1 MQNLHLKNLKNTEPI
16 DLYVNK
22 IRKIFRQKDKF
33 NELVTLL
40 NKLYTYI
47 GKEIE
52 SINIIDPNI
61 QKFKEHLIEYIG
73 DIQEYELKYPKTHL
87 HSITRYYSITKMLK
101 RDIETLKLL
110 KNIKINSKMINIKN
124 IHNYD
129 VNDCINN
136 TVFDIINQLSGL
148 KVFDTLN
155 HVSHISRNVII
166 FTDKNNIIKKITT
179 DWFY

>member
-22 IRKIFRQKDKF
+22 IRKLFRQKDKF

-61 QKFKEHLIEYIG
+61 QKFKEHLIQYIG
-73 DIQEYELKYPKTHL
+73 DIQKYELKYPK
-87 HSITRYYSITKMLK
+87 
-101 RDIETLKLL
+101 
-110 KNIKINSKMINIKN
+110 
-124 IHNYD
+124 
-129 VNDCINN
+129 
-136 TVFDIINQLSGL
+136 
-148 KVFDTLN
+148 
-155 HVSHISRNVII
+155 HIYIR
-166 FTDKNNIIKKITT
+166 
-179 DWFY
+179 

>member
-1 MQNLHLKNLKNTEPI
+1 MQNLHLKNLQNTEPI

-40 NKLYTYI
+40 NKLYTCI
-47 GKEIE
+47 NKEIE
-52 SINIIDPNI
+52 SINVIDPNI
-61 QKFKEHLIEYIG
+61 QKFKEHLTEYIG

-87 HSITRYYSITKMLK
+87 HSITNYYSLTKMLK

-124 IHNYD
+124 IHNYTA
-129 VNDCINN
+129 NDCINN
-136 TVFDIINQLSGL
+136 PVFDIINQLSGL
-148 KVFDTLN
+148 MVFDTLN
-155 HVSHISRNVII
+155 HVSQISKSITI
-166 FTDKNNIIKKITT
+166 FNDSNNIVKKITI